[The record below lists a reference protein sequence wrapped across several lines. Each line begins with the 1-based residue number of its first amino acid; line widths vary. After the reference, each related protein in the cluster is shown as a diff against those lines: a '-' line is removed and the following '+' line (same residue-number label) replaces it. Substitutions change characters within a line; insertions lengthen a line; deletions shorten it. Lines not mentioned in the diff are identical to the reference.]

1 MPERNKAKKG
11 VCDIRAA
18 LKTDECHTRGMDA
31 IVGVCLS
38 NTSRNPMEMLEE
50 LMSQPFCHM
59 HGPEHH
65 TIVEAALLTAYRNA
79 GERLTC
85 PPR

>member
-1 MPERNKAKKG
+1 M
-11 VCDIRAA
+11 C
-18 LKTDECHTRGMDA
+18 DECHTRGMDA

-38 NTSRNPMEMLEE
+38 NTSRNPMEVFEE
-50 LMSQPFCHM
+50 LTSQPFCHM

-85 PPR
+85 PTR

>member
-1 MPERNKAKKG
+1 
-11 VCDIRAA
+11 
-18 LKTDECHTRGMDA
+18 
-31 IVGVCLS
+31 
-38 NTSRNPMEMLEE
+38 MEVFEE
-50 LMSQPFCHM
+50 LTSQPFCHM

-85 PPR
+85 PTR